1 MYRKIKSLGLVLAFV
16 LSLSGQSA
24 SGQSESQE
32 KPVAAQEKPVKFFK
46 GYLSP
51 FPNNR
56 GLKGCYPAEVTMVS
70 QGGAPPEG
78 LEVVM
83 KNFHWKII
91 NAVKIGWYIAE
102 DENRTLVGRII
113 KIPCDGSP
121 LPDKIVLSGQT
132 SLINIAP
139 LHPEQRAAIAK
150 KPSKFNYEKW
160 ADKVVL
166 LDSPLFTIDEVKEL
180 TTDGTFKTFKKI
192 YLLILGLSEIHFA
205 DGSIWKAEG
214 APTPLT
220 LSPN

>member
-1 MYRKIKSLGLVLAFV
+1 MNRKFKSLGLVLAFV
-16 LSLSGQSA
+16 LSLGGQSV

-32 KPVAAQEKPVKFFK
+32 KPVAAQEKPVKSFR

-70 QGGAPPEG
+70 QGGAPPEA
-78 LEVVM
+78 LEVTM

-102 DENRTLVGRII
+102 DEDKRLVRRILDT
-113 KIPCDGSP
+113 PCDGSP
-121 LPDKIVLSGQT
+121 LPNKIVLSGQT
-132 SLINIAP
+132 SLIDIAP
-139 LHPEQRAAIAK
+139 LHPEQKAAISP
-150 KPSKFNYEKW
+150 KPSKFNYDKW
-160 ADKVVL
+160 VDKVVL
-166 LDSPLFTIDEVKEL
+166 IDSPLFTIDEVKEL
-180 TTDGTFKTFKKI
+180 TTDGTFRTFKKI
-192 YLLILGLSEIHFA
+192 YLLIMGVSEIHFA

-220 LSPN
+220 P

>member
-1 MYRKIKSLGLVLAFV
+1 MNKKFKSLGLVMTFL
-16 LSLSGQSA
+16 LSLASQPVFGQSDPQQK
-24 SGQSESQE
+24 S
-32 KPVAAQEKPVKFFK
+32 VKALK

-56 GLKGCYPAEVTMVS
+56 ALKGCYPAEVTSVL

-113 KIPCDGSP
+113 KIHCEGTP
-121 LPDKIVLSGQT
+121 LPDKVILSGQT
-132 SLINIAP
+132 SLIDIAP
-139 LHPEQRAAIAK
+139 LHQQQRAAIAK
-150 KPSKFNYEKW
+150 KPSKFNYDQW

-166 LDSPLFTIDEVKEL
+166 IDSPLFTIDEVKEL

-192 YLLILGLSEIHFA
+192 YTVILGISEIHFA

-220 LSPN
+220 PSSN